1 MVIVYGCI
9 FHIHR
14 NILELLGWGQTI
26 SAICLHTAPIP
37 EEIVTVTH
45 KALVLALIRQL
56 RLSIILLKVVIAV
69 SAITPKLVHYL
80 LVEVEEDFD
89 LLRLKT
95 VLVEELVISNTL
107 AHFMDPV
114 YIFDFVAVLSVDLN
128 DTIH

>member
-1 MVIVYGCI
+1 M
-9 FHIHR
+9 
-14 NILELLGWGQTI
+14 
-26 SAICLHTAPIP
+26 
-37 EEIVTVTH
+37 
-45 KALVLALIRQL
+45 
-56 RLSIILLKVVIAV
+56 